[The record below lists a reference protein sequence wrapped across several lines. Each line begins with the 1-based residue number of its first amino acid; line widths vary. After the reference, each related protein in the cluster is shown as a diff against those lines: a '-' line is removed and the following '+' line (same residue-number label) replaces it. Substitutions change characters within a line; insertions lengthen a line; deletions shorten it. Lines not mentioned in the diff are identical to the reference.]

1 VGEAWLV
8 NVRYTHRALAQIDR
22 ALSYVAA
29 RSPQGAARIR
39 DRILTLVTM
48 LQEQPLLG
56 RSTSRPGV
64 RRLFVHPY
72 PYLVD
77 YRVIATE
84 IIVMRFRHTARRP
97 LNL

>member
-1 VGEAWLV
+1 
-8 NVRYTHRALAQIDR
+8 
-22 ALSYVAA
+22 
-29 RSPQGAARIR
+29 
-39 DRILTLVTM
+39 M

-77 YRVIATE
+77 YRVTATE

-97 LNL
+97 LDL